1 MLKSILNATGII
13 QNLERVKSE
22 LEQEANVQISA
33 AKTLSGHIA
42 ILSMWAL
49 GAGIGGLLAVIL
61 AICLIYAWLAPTY
74 GPVTALTVLFLILAL
89 FSLFAVSRVR
99 SKAAQIPHRPP
110 IKFPRLL
117 GSSDPIG
124 AGEQSTV
131 SSMNDTTHKMGY
143 STPISSPTADPLF
156 NWLFDVAREAAPSG
170 NTGNSQIDQ
179 LFTTLKPKAEEVA
192 SEAMTL
198 AVDKLRYGD
207 RKTMIAIL
215 GAATFVGW
223 IASRHRKPIS
233 KS

>member
-13 QNLERVKSE
+13 QKLERAKSE
-22 LEQEANVQISA
+22 LEQEANVQLNA
-33 AKTLSGHIA
+33 AKTISGHVV
-42 ILSMWAL
+42 ILSAWAL
-49 GAGIGGLLAVIL
+49 VAGIGGLLAVIL

-74 GPVTALTVLFLILAL
+74 GPVAALTVLFFILAL
-89 FSLFAVSRVR
+89 LSLFAVSMVR
-99 SKAAQIPHRPP
+99 SKAAQIPKRPS
-110 IKFPRLL
+110 IKFPQLL
-117 GSSDPIG
+117 EPSDTNDAAQKAPN
-124 AGEQSTV
+124 ST
-131 SSMNDTTHKMGY
+131 MNDPHKMGY
-143 STPISSPTADPLF
+143 SPPRSSSNGDPLF

-170 NTGNSQIDQ
+170 NTGNPQIDQ

-192 SEAMTL
+192 SEAMNL

-223 IASRHRKPIS
+223 IASRKRKPLH

>member
-13 QNLERVKSE
+13 QKLERAKSE
-22 LEQEANVQISA
+22 LEQEANVQLNA
-33 AKTLSGHIA
+33 AKTISGHIA
-42 ILSMWAL
+42 ILSIWAL
-49 GAGIGGLLAVIL
+49 IAGMGGLLAVIL

-74 GPVTALTVLFLILAL
+74 GPVTALTVLFLILAM
-89 FSLFAVSRVR
+89 FSLFAVLKVR
-99 SKAAQIPHRPP
+99 SKADQIPTRPSF
-110 IKFPRLL
+110 KFPRLL
-117 GSSDPIG
+117 EPSHPNV
-124 AGEQSTV
+124 AGKTPEV
-131 SSMNDTTHKMGY
+131 SSREDTTMPY
-143 STPISSPTADPLF
+143 PPLQTSRTADPLF
-156 NWLFDVAREAAPSG
+156 NWLFDVARDAAPSG
-170 NTGNSQIDQ
+170 HTGNPQIDQ
-179 LFTTLKPKAEEVA
+179 LFATLKPKAEEVA